1 MSNLC
6 GAGKLYFGDWKN
18 LVLAFWSGLDL
29 TVDTAS
35 LSKSG
40 GVRLVALQDCD
51 VLVRHPEAFAV
62 SAAG

>member
-6 GAGKLYFGDWKN
+6 GAGKLYFGDWSN

-29 TVDTAS
+29 TVDTSS

-51 VLVRHPEAFAV
+51 ILCRHAEAFAV
-62 SAAG
+62 GTAL